1 MSYELNET
9 IVKKILSTVDCG
21 LSKGKGEPVPGHMCV
36 EAAVCFAFGLPHSDN
51 PPCVGPAVRAF
62 KIELNDAQ
70 WSSDMA
76 RANGLR
82 TISIAQLGSEKLDQ
96 NEFSKLLA
104 ERTIRIVLPI
114 ALRNCGWEKEALRC
128 EAEGTAEAAYAAS
141 YAAACASTNAAAC
154 AAQAAQ
160 AAYAASYAAAR
171 ASTNAAACAAAKVA
185 YATKAATNATKADE
199 ILSLSAKIAVEI
211 LIEMDCEG
219 TKWLHLCNEPK
230 ENTCA

>member
-141 YAAACASTNAAAC
+141 YAAA
-154 AAQAAQ
+154 
-160 AAYAASYAAAR
+160 R